1 MPIEA
6 VGTRTLCLRRVVPM
20 AKKVFMNALTFEAA
34 DDESAQQESLLF
46 WQVFKRSPFTA
57 AKQSV
62 VYQYG
67 LFGPL
72 SATWAFNQLMK

>member
-6 VGTRTLCLRRVVPM
+6 VGTRTLCLRPVPM

-46 WQVFKRSPFTA
+46 WQVFERSPFTLT
-57 AKQSV
+57 KQSV
-62 VYQYG
+62 VCQYG
-67 LFGPL
+67 LFSPL
-72 SATWAFNQLMK
+72 SVTWAFNQLMK